1 VLLAQTVVFADD
13 NYYQRFAAWL
23 TDTNPSEKTKS
34 LTAVCTNNANISPEN
49 DCNAAADAQQPPDS
63 NKWTEMCS
71 ALGSNHPCPEASKVD
86 DYKSTIQNIHGCC
99 LAVCNDIKDIDKL
112 TFATPEACC
121 AACAGPDNGIPKPNP
136 TTKSVGYFL
145 NWAGEPNT
153 GIVAGSCHAETPNV
167 KKDCEEASKR
177 GTPAAA
183 SPSKRGTPADD
194 PSTSIGTPDNWT
206 EMCAALADFD
216 CTSSDPT
223 PTDVVDTFTKCCN
236 NNKKGGCSDT
246 TKTGTEQVQC
256 CADCITSSET
266 TPAPPSPSDSSHS
279 GDGEPTTTPSPG
291 PSPTPSSSG
300 SGDDDTTTKEPS
312 TTDGGSDSD
321 SAINIGASG
330 LLVTLITMMAAGVN
344 IA

>member
-1 VLLAQTVVFADD
+1 
-13 NYYQRFAAWL
+13 
-23 TDTNPSEKTKS
+23 
-34 LTAVCTNNANISPEN
+34 
-49 DCNAAADAQQPPDS
+49 
-63 NKWTEMCS
+63 M
-71 ALGSNHPCPEASKVD
+71 G
-86 DYKSTIQNIHGCC
+86 
-99 LAVCNDIKDIDKL
+99 
-112 TFATPEACC
+112 
-121 AACAGPDNGIPKPNP
+121 
-136 TTKSVGYFL
+136 
-145 NWAGEPNT
+145 
-153 GIVAGSCHAETPNV
+153 

-183 SPSKRGTPADD
+183 SPNKRGTPADD

-279 GDGEPTTTPSPG
+279 GDG
-291 PSPTPSSSG
+291 
-300 SGDDDTTTKEPS
+300 DTTTKEPS
-312 TTDGGSDSD
+312 TTDGGSDPD

-330 LLVTLITMMAAGVN
+330 LLVTLITMMAAVIN